1 MPFFNRRKNCII
13 WEVDLGG
20 TTIKAGLFD
29 EQLQLL
35 KMVQKNTGASLG
47 ADIVFKKELKN
58 VLRNN
63 LSFKE

>member
-1 MPFFNRRKNCII
+1 MYYLG
-13 WEVDLGG
+13 VDLGG

-47 ADIVFKKELKN
+47 AD
-58 VLRNN
+58 
-63 LSFKE
+63 LSLIHI

>member
-1 MPFFNRRKNCII
+1 MYYLG
-13 WEVDLGG
+13 VDLGG

-47 ADIVFKKELKN
+47 ADIVLK
-58 VLRNN
+58 RIE
-63 LSFKE
+63 KC

>member
-1 MPFFNRRKNCII
+1 MYYLG
-13 WEVDLGG
+13 VDLGG

-47 ADIVFKKELKN
+47 ADIVLKRIEKCLDRCSRYRSTGF
-58 VLRNN
+58 VK
-63 LSFKE
+63 SK